1 MIKVIAMDMDG
12 TLLNSQKEISPR
24 TRQALLKAE
33 EAGMILILASGRPT
47 SGLMTFAKELG
58 MERHHG
64 LLVSYNGSQV
74 VDCETGKVLFN
85 QALSVE
91 EGKAVLEH
99 MKKFDRVR
107 PMIDKG
113 KYMYVTN
120 VYDQMITVNKK
131 EFNVM
136 EYESRGGN
144 FNLCEEKD
152 LAAFVDFPLNKIL
165 TTADPEYLQEHYK
178 DMMAPF
184 KDTLS
189 CMFTGAFYFE
199 FTAKGI
205 DKARALKAVL
215 EPMGYKQE
223 EIMAFGDG
231 HNDASMLNYAGYA
244 VAMDNAVEELKAQ
257 ADEVTASLD
266 EDGIAVTVERV
277 LEKQNSSETI

>member
-1 MIKVIAMDMDG
+1 MIRVIAMDMDG
-12 TLLNSQKEISPR
+12 TLLNSQKKISPR
-24 TRQALLKAE
+24 TREALLKAE
-33 EAGMILILASGRPT
+33 EAGIILILASGRPT
-47 SGLMTFAKELG
+47 SGLMAFAKELE
-58 MERHHG
+58 MERYHG

-74 VDCETGKVLFN
+74 VDCATGEVLFN
-85 QALSVE
+85 QALTVE

-120 VYDQMITVNKK
+120 VYDQMIMYNGK

-178 DMMAPF
+178 EMMEPF
-184 KDTLS
+184 KDSLS

-199 FTAKGI
+199 FTARGI
-205 DKARALKAVL
+205 DKAKALGAVL
-215 EPMGYKQE
+215 EPMGYKRE
-223 EIMAFGDG
+223 EVMAFGDG
-231 HNDASMLNYAGYA
+231 HNDASMLDYAGYA
-244 VAMDNAVEELKAQ
+244 VAMANAVEELKAR
-257 ADEVTASLD
+257 ADEVTGSLD
-266 EDGIAVTVERV
+266 EDGIAMTVERV
-277 LEKQNSSETI
+277 LEKQGK